1 MSASP
6 YFFFFCAHYIIL
18 SYRICVY
25 SFEWPLRKL
34 LLLSRVGSFLLCR
47 NKYFLAQEFVVFKCE
62 ATVNLLGTYA
72 CTVTALLRMAVR
84 SLMAQEKNMSASQPH
99 SFLLRSLYHTFL
111 QDLCLF
117 LEFSLTVHS
126 FITVHTYYFHSF
138 QGALPSCHICSSC
151 ILSRWVS
158 IHFQKPSWQ
167 YTISCP
173 SLASCSNGA
182 FSKTVSSPSI

>member
-1 MSASP
+1 
-6 YFFFFCAHYIIL
+6 
-18 SYRICVY
+18 
-25 SFEWPLRKL
+25 
-34 LLLSRVGSFLLCR
+34 
-47 NKYFLAQEFVVFKCE
+47 
-62 ATVNLLGTYA
+62 
-72 CTVTALLRMAVR
+72 
-84 SLMAQEKNMSASQPH
+84 MAQEKNMSASQPH

-117 LEFSLTVHS
+117 LEFSLTVYYCYCS
-126 FITVHTYYFHSF
+126 RVGTFGTESAVMKTWWQQEFAVFKCEATQIPLLGTYACTVTYYFHSF

-158 IHFQKPSWQ
+158 IHFQKPSWR

>member
-1 MSASP
+1 
-6 YFFFFCAHYIIL
+6 
-18 SYRICVY
+18 
-25 SFEWPLRKL
+25 
-34 LLLSRVGSFLLCR
+34 
-47 NKYFLAQEFVVFKCE
+47 
-62 ATVNLLGTYA
+62 
-72 CTVTALLRMAVR
+72 
-84 SLMAQEKNMSASQPH
+84 MAQEKNMSASQPH

-111 QDLCLF
+111 QDLYIF
-117 LEFSLTVHS
+117 LEFSLTVYYCYCS
-126 FITVHTYYFHSF
+126 RVGTFGTESAVRKRGGSRNLPYLNAKPRQIPLLGTYACTVTYYFHSF

-158 IHFQKPSWQ
+158 IHFQKPSWR